1 MPKVIHFDLAAD
13 DPQRAMRFYQDVFNW
28 RFEKW
33 DGPMEYWLIDAGSEE
48 EAGIGG
54 GLAQRNNPE
63 EGTLNTI
70 GVKSLDDTLPKIIR
84 NGGEVVRGKSTVPGV
99 GWLAYCR
106 DTEGNDF
113 GVMELDPEA
122 A

>member
-1 MPKVIHFDLAAD
+1 MPKVIHFDLTAEN
-13 DPQRAMRFYQDVFNW
+13 PQRAMDFYQQVFNW

-33 DGPMEYWLIDAGSEE
+33 DGPMEYWLIDAGPEE
-48 EAGIGG
+48 EEGIGG
-54 GLAQRNNPE
+54 GLAQRTSPDD
-63 EGTLNTI
+63 GTLNTI
-70 GVKSLDDTLPKIIR
+70 GVTSLDETLPLIMD
-84 NGGEVVRGKSTVPGV
+84 NGGEVVRDKTAVPGV